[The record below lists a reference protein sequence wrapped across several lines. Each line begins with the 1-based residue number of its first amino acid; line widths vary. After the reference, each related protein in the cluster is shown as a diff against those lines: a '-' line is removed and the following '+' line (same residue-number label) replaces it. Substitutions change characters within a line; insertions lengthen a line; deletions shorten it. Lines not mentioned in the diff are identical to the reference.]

1 MRKGLE
7 QTQWIGRFTVVDE
20 HPLFMA
26 DGAHNRDAADR
37 LLETLNLY
45 VPEKRKIFIIGVLG
59 DKEYDYMMSRLA
71 PEAERI
77 VTVMTPDNQRALPAE
92 ELAEAVR
99 KYNPNVEAAENIP
112 EAVKKAKG
120 YAGGDGMVLAFG
132 SLSYLGRML
141 EIVGG

>member
-1 MRKGLE
+1 
-7 QTQWIGRFTVVDE
+7 
-20 HPLFMA
+20 MA

-77 VTVMTPDNQRALPAE
+77 VTVMTPDNQRALPAKK
-92 ELAEAVR
+92 LAEAVR
-99 KYNPNVEAAENIP
+99 PYNPRVEAAADIP
-112 EAVKKAKG
+112 EAVEKARS
-120 YAGGDGMVLAFG
+120 YAGEDGMVLAFG
-132 SLSYLGRML
+132 SLSYLGELIRAVRKK
-141 EIVGG
+141 ECQ

>member
-1 MRKGLE
+1 
-7 QTQWIGRFTVVDE
+7 
-20 HPLFMA
+20 MA

-77 VTVMTPDNQRALPAE
+77 VTVMTPDNQRALPAKKFRK
-92 ELAEAVR
+92 ASSEAG
-99 KYNPNVEAAENIP
+99 YPTWPNASITSTAA
-112 EAVKKAKG
+112 A
-120 YAGGDGMVLAFG
+120 AF
-132 SLSYLGRML
+132 SS
-141 EIVGG
+141 